1 MGIFDSILGR
11 TRPPQADLDVLF
23 AVPQAVL
30 SMGTEGFSAT
40 GAGSVCFRDVEGGA
54 DDTVMAD
61 AEKLIATNAATTID
75 RSTDR
80 FGFHWLT
87 VTRTDQD
94 VSGLVTDLHAVNS
107 SWSMPASG
115 RRCCARRSGSRHR
128 TPSPWHWSIST
139 NGARSIR
146 SHRFPATSGTMHS
159 SCGSAASSRR
169 TCRSSPTSPS
179 GSRSGA
185 LRVCPDPVAARCA
198 IGWSGDVR
206 RAVP

>member
-107 SWSMPASG
+107 SLVDAG
-115 RRCCARRSGSRHR
+115 
-128 TPSPWHWSIST
+128 
-139 NGARSIR
+139 
-146 SHRFPATSGTMHS
+146 F
-159 SCGSAASSRR
+159 GSALLCSTIGFAASDAQPLALVYLYKR
-169 TCRSSPTSPS
+169 
-179 GSRSGA
+179 GSFYPFAPLPGDKRDNA
-185 LRVCPDPVAARCA
+185 LELRVRGIVAQDVPIEPDLTKWLA
-198 IGWSGDVR
+198 IWGAPGL
-206 RAVP
+206 P